1 MDLFSQQIG
10 LVDDCLRA
18 CVYSDFIWKQNPP
31 KDSAWLSI
39 ADMCYAD
46 LVISWNS
53 LFGQNSQET
62 HWKNFVSQ
70 ITLNENQKLKIF
82 DKEMLISYLNIT
94 ESEWAAYHN
103 EMVDTRNVRIA
114 HLNVAKPIKQLPNL
128 TIAMH
133 CCYLYRDWLM
143 ELLQLKQNDG
153 LPVKVSQQRAK
164 DAVKIYSQQIQSAYV
179 GL

>member
-18 CVYSDFIWKQNPP
+18 YVYADFICKQKPP
-31 KDSAWLSI
+31 LGSAWVPI

-46 LVISWNS
+46 LVICWNG

-62 HWKNFVSQ
+62 HWKKFVAQ
-70 ITLNENQKLKIF
+70 ITLTKEDNLKLFNK
-82 DKEMLISYLNIT
+82 DMLLSYLDISET
-94 ESEWAAYHN
+94 EWSSYHE
-103 EMVDTRNVRIA
+103 EMKNTRNVRVA
-114 HLNVAKPIKQLPNL
+114 HLNTNIDINHLPNI

-143 ELLQLKQNDG
+143 ELLCVMQKRGLQL
-153 LPVKVSQQRAK
+153 KVSQQRAK
-164 DAVKIYSQQIQSAYV
+164 DAVQIYTQQIERAYA
-179 GL
+179 GI